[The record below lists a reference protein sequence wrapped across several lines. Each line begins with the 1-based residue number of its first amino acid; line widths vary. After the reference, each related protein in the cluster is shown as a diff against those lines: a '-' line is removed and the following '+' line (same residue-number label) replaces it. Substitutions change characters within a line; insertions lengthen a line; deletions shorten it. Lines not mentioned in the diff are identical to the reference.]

1 MFRHP
6 VFRAGLLGLMLLSIL
21 CLPVNAQ
28 MKLAQEAIQAFEQY
42 VDAVEDEIAADPE
55 LFSWLDNSRRAR
67 IDTKKGAILVHNFN
81 DPFEPAPKA
90 MIHDW
95 AAAMFIPE
103 VSVGQV
109 VDFVQQYDRQA
120 DIYEEVLT
128 SELLSKDGN
137 DFRIK
142 RRLRKEKV
150 VVVVLDMES
159 EANFEKLDDDVWII
173 REYTRKVMEVENAG
187 KRNEKVLPD
196 GQGTG
201 FMWRMNS
208 YWRLTGTD
216 DGVYVEMNTILL
228 TRDIPWGLGW
238 LILPF
243 VTSVPQE
250 YLNSMLYTT
259 RMTLLQETGGGSGR

>member
-1 MFRHP
+1 
-6 VFRAGLLGLMLLSIL
+6 
-21 CLPVNAQ
+21 

-42 VDAVEDEIAADPE
+42 VDAVEEENAADPE
-55 LFSWLDNSRRAR
+55 LFSWLDGSRGGR
-67 IDTKKGAILVHNFN
+67 IEAKRGEILVHNFN
-81 DPFEPAPKA
+81 DSFEPAPKA

-95 AAAMFIPE
+95 AAAMFIPK

-120 DIYEEVLT
+120 DIYEEVVT
-128 SELLSKDGN
+128 SKLLSKDGN

-142 RRLRKEKV
+142 RRLRKKKV

-159 EANFEKLDDDVWII
+159 EAHFEKLDDDVWTI
-173 REYTRKVMEVENAG
+173 REYTRQIMEVENAG
-187 KRNEKVLPD
+187 KPNEKVLPN

-208 YWRLTGTD
+208 YWRLSGTD

-238 LILPF
+238 LILPH
-243 VTSVPQE
+243 VTGVPRE
-250 YLNSMLYTT
+250 YLNSILYSM
-259 RMTLLQETGGGSGR
+259 RRTLLEETGGGLGR

>member
-42 VDAVEDEIAADPE
+42 VDAVEDEIAADPQP
-55 LFSWLDNSRRAR
+55 FSWLDNSRRAR
-67 IDTKKGAILVHNFN
+67 INVKRGEILVHNFN

-137 DFRIK
+137 DFLIK

-187 KRNEKVLPD
+187 KPNEKVIPD

-238 LILPF
+238 LILPL

-250 YLNSMLYTT
+250 YVNSLLYTT
-259 RMTLLQETGGGSGR
+259 RMTLLEETGDESGR